1 MIMDDEQG
9 FPHLWNNNC
18 CCWTNV
24 GWWPS
29 IIGLWWIA
37 AEVVESYSWNF
48 KEHEP
53 NHFDSDFWPEVI
65 LKLHLNFGS
74 IPVHDC
80 IVQCPSGRVL
90 RSIPFGFQFPLHLE
104 CHYVARTLPDASR
117 SKVASGV
124 NMCACL
130 KHRIPNEPQQGPQLE
145 CIVHVFFEFADAFV
159 WNQVVSTMFLGC
171 QHSKQSRISN
181 VKQVDK
187 WK

>member
-9 FPHLWNNNC
+9 YPHLWNNNC

-53 NHFDSDFWPEVI
+53 NHSDSDFWPEVI

-90 RSIPFGFQFPLHLE
+90 RSIPFDFQFPLHLE
-104 CHYVARTLPDASR
+104 CHYVARTLADVSM

-145 CIVHVFFEFADAFV
+145 CIVHVFWIRRCLCLKPSGIDHVFGLPAFKTIP
-159 WNQVVSTMFLGC
+159 NIQCETSG
-171 QHSKQSRISN
+171 
-181 VKQVDK
+181 
-187 WK
+187 

>member
-1 MIMDDEQG
+1 MVAIDYRLVMDCS
-9 FPHLWNNNC
+9 WS
-18 CCWTNV
+18 CWV
-24 GWWPS
+24 
-29 IIGLWWIA
+29 LFMK
-37 AEVVESYSWNF
+37 F

-104 CHYVARTLPDASR
+104 CHYVARTLPDASM